1 MDIKNFLRDQYKIE
15 DQKLL
20 KTLESISEIV
30 SFDPGP
36 GPLSIGEPVPGA
48 YILVSG
54 CVRCFYRPCGG
65 ADTFTDCF
73 INMPGYPINSPV
85 LDGQVQFGTEVI
97 VPTELLYAP
106 GTKLLPLLKESKE
119 LLRVETYILSWALKF
134 HWDLK
139 NMRFQYTALQRY
151 QWFLLRYPGLDKIA
165 AGKDIASFLGMTPV
179 SLSRI
184 RRTLRE
190 GNQPEELPPLF
201 GESIPV
207 FGANIPDLR
216 KKN

>member
-1 MDIKNFLRDQYKIE
+1 M
-15 DQKLL
+15 
-20 KTLESISEIV
+20 
-30 SFDPGP
+30 
-36 GPLSIGEPVPGA
+36 
-48 YILVSG
+48 
-54 CVRCFYRPCGG
+54 
-65 ADTFTDCF
+65 
-73 INMPGYPINSPV
+73 
-85 LDGQVQFGTEVI
+85 
-97 VPTELLYAP
+97 
-106 GTKLLPLLKESKE
+106 
-119 LLRVETYILSWALKF
+119 ETYILSWALKF

-184 RRTLRE
+184 RRALRE
-190 GNQPEELPPLF
+190 GIQLEELPPLY
-201 GESIPV
+201 GEEMPV